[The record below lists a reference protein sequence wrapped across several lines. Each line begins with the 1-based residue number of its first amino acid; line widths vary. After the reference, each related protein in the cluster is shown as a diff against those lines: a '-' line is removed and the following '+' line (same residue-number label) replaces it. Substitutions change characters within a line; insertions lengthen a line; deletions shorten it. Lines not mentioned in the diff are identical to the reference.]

1 MIANAYELRVTRE
14 RIAYFEG
21 LILQFRVTT
30 PPEEFSRMA
39 GGYRAEIEKMQKEAL
54 DYLMRDARQPAR
66 AA

>member
-1 MIANAYELRVTRE
+1 MIQNENELRVTRE

-30 PPEEFSRMA
+30 PPEEFPQMA
-39 GGYRAEIEKMQKEAL
+39 GGYRAEIEKMQREVL
-54 DYLMRDARQPAR
+54 DYLMRDVDEPAR